1 MTEIT
6 VYDKNGNSIDNLV
19 QWDTGVVIYISERY
33 ITSAQKVHFFTPE
46 SEEAYVMNSSYSNGK
61 LSVAIPEILLRQYYP
76 ICGYIYIEDAN
87 EKKSVYGFKIRMR
100 RRPQPSNVVLEN
112 TKDWV
117 NIEEV
122 LTECKSWA
130 VGGTNSR
137 QGEDTDN
144 AKYYS
149 QLSKSYAHGNSTTN
163 RANENTDNAKYYSE
177 QSSKSATNA
186 KTSETNAKKS
196 ETNAS
201 TSATNAKTS
210 ETNAKKSETNAKTSE
225 TNAKASETKSQS
237 YAVGGTNSRTGEDT
251 DNAKYYCEKAK
262 QSLSRLANALVPMG
276 TITFSELSGKL
287 ATANIGDYYN
297 ISDAFTSNST
307 FKDGADVKYPA
318 GTGVYKTAD
327 GYWDCMPG
335 IYTPE
340 AIGAWRSGTAL
351 ETTGITLK
359 GNVAVNADAS
369 YNIGSSDKRLNYIY
383 GNYVYGEVVRGGSIE
398 LNGGIYISESKPREE
413 ITIGFEEVGNDEYRS
428 YIHLGSKSNIIHN
441 DIGYPA
447 QIRMHSGAITDGTII
462 IQPKRDSKSSTIT
475 LPNHTGTLV
484 TNEDLGKSII
494 PSADN
499 SYSLGSDIYHYNK
512 IYTNYLKMSKTDIIA
527 PAGSDATITLPNHT
541 ATLATTD
548 LILLGEGKINTEDM
562 NPDGI
567 MVRYPGY
574 LNVDDLTSYSYK
586 LYIIVLSPYED
597 FRFSATTTV
606 PACMLELNKWFNI
619 SYNNADNGTIA
630 NYDTNGIYTNFDA
643 IFKRESDTKLYFD
656 MAKSPGAFKDSVGMW
671 ARMYAYL

>member
-237 YAVGGTNSRTGEDT
+237 YAVGGTNSRTGENT

-287 ATANIGDYYN
+287 SSAAIGDYYN

-398 LNGGIYISESKPREE
+398 LNGGIYIRESKPREE
-413 ITIGFEEVGNDEYRS
+413 ITIGFEEVRNDEYRS

-441 DIGYPA
+441 GIGYPA

-484 TNEDLGKSII
+484 TNVDLGKSII
-494 PSADN
+494 PSADD
-499 SYSLGSDIYHYNK
+499 SYSLGNDNYFYSN
-512 IYTNYLKMSKTDIIA
+512 IYTNRLEIKNTSVITGDSEK
-527 PAGSDATITLPNHT
+527 TITLPNHT

-548 LILLGEGKINTEDM
+548 LILLGEGKIRNALGNT
-562 NPDGI
+562 I
-567 MVRYPGY
+567 RLSGY
-574 LNVDDLTSYSYK
+574 LTVSDLTSWSYK

-597 FRFSATTTV
+597 FRLSTTTTI
-606 PACMLELNKWFNI
+606 PASMFELNRWFNI
-619 SYNNADNGTIA
+619 SYNNANNGQL
-630 NYDTNGIYTNFDA
+630 NVGGDTTKMYANFDA
-643 IFKRESDTKLYFD
+643 IFKRNSDTQVYFD
-656 MAKSPGAFKDSVGMW
+656 IAKSDDAFNDSVGMW

>member
-196 ETNAS
+196 ET
-201 TSATNAKTS
+201 
-210 ETNAKKSETNAKTSE
+210 
-225 TNAKASETKSQS
+225 KSQS
-237 YAVGGTNSRTGEDT
+237 YAVGGTNSRTGENT

-262 QSLSRLANALVPMG
+262 ESLSRLANALVPMG

-287 ATANIGDYYN
+287 SSAAIGDYYN

-359 GNVAVNADAS
+359 GNVAVNTDAS

-398 LNGGIYISESKPREE
+398 LNGGIYIRESKPREE
-413 ITIGFEEVGNDEYRS
+413 ITIGFEEVRNDEYRS
-428 YIHLGSKSNIIHN
+428 YIHLGSKSNTIHN

-548 LILLGEGKINTEDM
+548 LILLGEGKIRNALENT
-562 NPDGI
+562 I
-567 MVRYPGY
+567 RLPGY
-574 LNVDDLTSYSYK
+574 LTVSDLTSWSYK

-597 FRFSATTTV
+597 FRLSTTTTI
-606 PACMLELNKWFNI
+606 PASMFELNRWFNI
-619 SYNNADNGTIA
+619 SYNNANNGQLNVA
-630 NYDTNGIYTNFDA
+630 GDTTKIYANFDA
-643 IFKRESDTKLYFD
+643 IFKRNSDTQVYFD
-656 MAKSPGAFKDSVGMW
+656 IAKSDDAFNDSVGMW

>member
-19 QWDTGVVIYISERY
+19 QWDTGVVIYMSERY

-76 ICGYIYIEDAN
+76 ICGYIYIQDAN

-237 YAVGGTNSRTGEDT
+237 YAVGGTNSRTGENT

-262 QSLSRLANALVPMG
+262 ESLSRLANALVPMG

-398 LNGGIYISESKPREE
+398 LNGGIYIRESKPREE
-413 ITIGFEEVGNDEYRS
+413 ITIGFEEVRNDEYRS
-428 YIHLGSKSNIIHN
+428 YIH
-441 DIGYPA
+441 
-447 QIRMHSGAITDGTII
+447 
-462 IQPKRDSKSSTIT
+462 
-475 LPNHTGTLV
+475 
-484 TNEDLGKSII
+484 
-494 PSADN
+494 
-499 SYSLGSDIYHYNK
+499 
-512 IYTNYLKMSKTDIIA
+512 
-527 PAGSDATITLPNHT
+527 
-541 ATLATTD
+541 
-548 LILLGEGKINTEDM
+548 
-562 NPDGI
+562 
-567 MVRYPGY
+567 
-574 LNVDDLTSYSYK
+574 
-586 LYIIVLSPYED
+586 
-597 FRFSATTTV
+597 
-606 PACMLELNKWFNI
+606 
-619 SYNNADNGTIA
+619 
-630 NYDTNGIYTNFDA
+630 
-643 IFKRESDTKLYFD
+643 
-656 MAKSPGAFKDSVGMW
+656 
-671 ARMYAYL
+671 